1 MTGLPDNVD
10 DILARLADTSKRE
23 VDLVKRLSEAVRRA
37 DEQVLREV
45 RNVTLQHE
53 MRREAIF
60 SELQNLA
67 LRLCAFPARGVLS
80 ASAVIDQAGQGQEQ
94 AAIVNGQAN
103 GGGDWRQAAQKI
115 DEELEFTF
123 NGPVPRH

>member
-53 MRREAIF
+53 VRREAIF

-80 ASAVIDQAGQGQEQ
+80 ASAVIDQAGQEQ
-94 AAIVNGQAN
+94 AAIANGQAN

-123 NGPVPRH
+123 NGQVPRH